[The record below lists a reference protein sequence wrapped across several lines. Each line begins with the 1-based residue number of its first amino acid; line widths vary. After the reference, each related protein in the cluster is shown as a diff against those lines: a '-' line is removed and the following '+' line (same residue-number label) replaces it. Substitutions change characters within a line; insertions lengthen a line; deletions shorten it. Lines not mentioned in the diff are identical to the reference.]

1 MAEGCWLL
9 CVGCWRELSAD
20 FSMTLIADLER
31 LLGADRVRHHPLDL
45 LVFAKDSGVV
55 TGDVI
60 AAVLPGTTQEVAA
73 IVRLANEH
81 GVPIVPRGAGTGLAG
96 GAVPITPG
104 LLVVLT
110 RFTDIGE
117 VDTVGRSVW
126 VGPGLINLDLS
137 RELDPIGLHFAPD
150 PSSQSACTIGGNVGT
165 NAGGPHC
172 LADGTTVAHIYAAE
186 LVTADGDI
194 VVVGGEAPDTPGL
207 DLRAVVVGSEGT
219 LGIITRVLVRL
230 TQNAPDV
237 ATLLIG
243 FPSVED
249 AAATVSEVIASGLI
263 PAALEM
269 MDKRMVAAV
278 ENFVHAGYPTEA
290 AAVLLAEVTGS
301 PDTVKKDTERIST
314 IARDNGAM
322 DVRVATDDAERA
334 LLWKGRKSAF
344 GAVAQAAPD
353 YYLHDTVVPR
363 TRLVEVMHQIYEIAD
378 RHDLTMLNV
387 FHAGDG
393 NLHPLVAFDAKE
405 PGALEAVQAAAK
417 EMVKVSIAAGGSL
430 SGEHGIGVEKRD
442 LMPLVFT
449 DLDLDAQA
457 RVKEAFDPHDTMNP
471 EKVLPLGSRCFD
483 AQGVR
488 L

>member
-1 MAEGCWLL
+1 
-9 CVGCWRELSAD
+9 
-20 FSMTLIADLER
+20 MTLIADLER
-31 LLGADRVRHHPLDL
+31 LLGPERVRHHRLDL
-45 LVFAKDSGVV
+45 AIFAKDSGVV
-55 TGDVI
+55 TGDVV
-60 AAVLPGTTQEVAA
+60 AAVLPATTQEVAA
-73 IVRLANEH
+73 IVRLSNQY
-81 GVPIVPRGAGTGLAG
+81 GVPVVPRGAGTGLAG

-104 LLVVLT
+104 ILVVLT
-110 RFTDIGE
+110 RFTTIGE
-117 VDTVGRSVW
+117 VDLVGRSVW
-126 VGPGLINLDLS
+126 VGPGVINLELS
-137 RELDPIGLHFAPD
+137 DELGPIGLHFAPD

-172 LADGTTVAHIYAAE
+172 LADGTTVAHILAVE
-186 LVTADGDI
+186 LVTPEGDI
-194 VVVGGEAPDTPGL
+194 VVVGGEAPDMPGL

-219 LGIITRVLVRL
+219 LGIVTKVLVRL

-249 AAATVSEVIASGLI
+249 AAATVSDVIASGLI

-269 MDKRMVAAV
+269 MDKRMVAAI
-278 ENFVHAGYPTEA
+278 ENFVHAGYPTDA
-290 AAVLLAEVTGS
+290 AAVLLAEVTGA
-301 PDTVKKDTERIST
+301 PGTVQADAERISE
-314 IARDNGAM
+314 IAKANHAAH
-322 DVRVATDDAERA
+322 VRVATSDTERA

-363 TRLVEVMHQIYEIAD
+363 TRLVEVMQQIYEIAD
-378 RHDLTMLNV
+378 RHELTMLNV

-405 PGALEAVQAAAK
+405 PGALEAVQAAAV
-417 EMVKVSIAAGGSL
+417 EMVKVSIDAGGSL

-442 LMPLVFT
+442 LMPLVFS
-449 DLDLDAQA
+449 DVDLDAQA
-457 RVKEAFDPHDTMNP
+457 RVKEAFDPLDSMNP
-471 EKVLPLGSRCFD
+471 GKVLPLGSRCFD
-483 AQGVR
+483 AGGAR